1 MSLFEKIPDS
11 VYRFAARFESAGFE
25 CYPVGGCVRDLLS
38 GKNPA
43 DYDFAVSSPPEL
55 TCKLFRRV
63 IPTGIKH
70 GTVTVLFEGFSFEAT
85 TFRTENG
92 YSDSRRPDSVSFTGS
107 LAEDLKRRDFT
118 VNALALDL
126 KNQKIIGFASCLGFE
141 IDHPTFEAIVKA
153 APSVKKISAER
164 IRDELIKI
172 MKSSKPSIGWE
183 LMRRS
188 GLITAVLPE
197 LLPCI
202 GFQETENR
210 RRDLYARLIETCDAL
225 PPEKPLLRWAA
236 LLNNIGK
243 TKSLAEKDN
252 RQSDNDYGK
261 ISAEIAGA
269 VMRRLKFSNEQTQT
283 VRLLI
288 KTGTIRYDS
297 SWSDG
302 AIRRFAAAV
311 PENLWDDW
319 FTLRRAEALT
329 EESRTTLL
337 LLDEFRERF
346 RKCAMENPALSLK
359 DLAIN
364 GADLLV
370 AGFPKSRIIGNT
382 LKFLLEVV
390 LENPSEN
397 TRERLTEL
405 AKEYLLRTSENQ
417 S

>member
-1 MSLFEKIPDS
+1 M
-11 VYRFAARFESAGFE
+11 
-25 CYPVGGCVRDLLS
+25 
-38 GKNPA
+38 
-43 DYDFAVSSPPEL
+43 
-55 TCKLFRRV
+55 
-63 IPTGIKH
+63 
-70 GTVTVLFEGFSFEAT
+70 
-85 TFRTENG
+85 
-92 YSDSRRPDSVSFTGS
+92 
-107 LAEDLKRRDFT
+107 
-118 VNALALDL
+118 
-126 KNQKIIGFASCLGFE
+126 
-141 IDHPTFEAIVKA
+141 KA

-164 IRDELIKI
+164 IRDELTKI

-210 RRDLYARLIETCDAL
+210 RRDLYTRLIETCDAL

-236 LLNNIGK
+236 LLNHIGK

-252 RQSDNDYGK
+252 RQSDNDYGE
-261 ISAEIAGA
+261 IAAEIAGA

-283 VRLLI
+283 FRLLI

-346 RKCAMENPALSLK
+346 RKCAMEHPALSLT

-364 GADLLV
+364 GADLL
-370 AGFPKSRIIGNT
+370 AARFPNSRIIDT
-382 LKFLLEVV
+382 TFQFLLEMSMKHPTETPRE
-390 LENPSEN
+390 LN
-397 TRERLTEL
+397 TT
-405 AKEYLLRTSENQ
+405 
-417 S
+417 